1 MRVLFKNTTK
11 YNKENCNNFINFHTN
26 KYGKREI
33 IKYILMFL
41 VFIYIFIFNIIY
53 KNWYFFLTVAIVI
66 FIIYLVNKRKN
77 TKKNKARKRI
87 KQYTFYFYDRHI
99 KIRYRRQFDRMLY
112 FQIKKIFETEDNF
125 FLYTDDKHS
134 LILDKDGFEIGSAE
148 EFSKFIKK
156 KCPFKY
162 NNENK

>member
-1 MRVLFKNTTK
+1 MKVLFKNTTK
-11 YNKENCNNFINFHTN
+11 YDKENCNNFVNFHSN
-26 KYGKREI
+26 KYGKKELVKFI
-33 IKYILMFL
+33 IIAI

-53 KNWYFFLTVAIVI
+53 KNWYFFVVGAIVI
-66 FIIYLVNKRKN
+66 TLIYLINKKRN
-77 TKKNKARKRI
+77 TKQKKTKKKI
-87 KQYTFYFYDRHI
+87 KQYTFYFYDRYI

-112 FQIKKIFETEDNF
+112 FQIKKIFETEENF

-134 LILDKDGFEIGSAE
+134 LILDKNGFEIGSVE

>member
-11 YNKENCNNFINFHTN
+11 YDKENCNNFINFHSN
-26 KYGKREI
+26 KYGKRELVKFI
-33 IKYILMFL
+33 IVAIVL
-41 VFIYIFIFNIIY
+41 IYIFIFNIIY
-53 KNWYFFLTVAIVI
+53 NNWYFFIIGATVIALISLI
-66 FIIYLVNKRKN
+66 NRKN
-77 TKKNKARKRI
+77 NTNQKKTKKKL
-87 KQYTFYFYDRHI
+87 KQYTFYFYDRYI

-112 FQIKKIFETEDNF
+112 FQIKKIFETEENF

-134 LILDKDGFEIGSAE
+134 LILDKDGFEIGSVE
-148 EFSKFIKK
+148 EFSKFIRK